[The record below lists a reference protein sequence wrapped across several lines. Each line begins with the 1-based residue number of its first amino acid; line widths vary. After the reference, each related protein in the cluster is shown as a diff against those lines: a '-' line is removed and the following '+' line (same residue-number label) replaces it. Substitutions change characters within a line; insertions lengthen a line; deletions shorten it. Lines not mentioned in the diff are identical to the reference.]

1 MRIQSRN
8 YKKRLNQYESR
19 VERDKQMEKIL
30 HGEGLYV
37 YRNRTKG
44 DLTLPK
50 PTTSGR
56 KVVGPGQEWQGDNYY
71 MSLVPQEAIL
81 VRTIVSPQQEREQKM
96 KEEKLLLDQPE
107 KVTVEGTVEQVVKNP
122 VKKLN
127 ETPVVD
133 PSQEVL
139 LTEDPMDGVQIL
151 RG

>member
-1 MRIQSRN
+1 MRIQN
-8 YKKRLNQYESR
+8 YKKKLNKYESKI
-19 VERDKQMEKIL
+19 EHDKQMEKIL
-30 HGEGLYV
+30 RGEGLYV

-50 PTTSGR
+50 PTVSGR
-56 KVVGPGQEWQGDNYY
+56 KIVGPGQEWQGDNYY
-71 MSLVPQEAIL
+71 MKLVPQEAIL
-81 VRTIVSPQQEREQKM
+81 VRTIISPQQERERKM
-96 KEEKLLLDQPE
+96 QEEKLLLDQPE
-107 KVTVEGTVEQVVKNP
+107 KVTVEGTVEQIIKNP

-133 PSQEVL
+133 SAQEVL

>member
-1 MRIQSRN
+1 M
-8 YKKRLNQYESR
+8 L
-19 VERDKQMEKIL
+19 
-30 HGEGLYV
+30 
-37 YRNRTKG
+37 
-44 DLTLPK
+44 
-50 PTTSGR
+50 
-56 KVVGPGQEWQGDNYY
+56 
-71 MSLVPQEAIL
+71 LVPQEAIL
-81 VRTIVSPQQEREQKM
+81 VRTIISPQQEREQKM